1 MMDEKKLE
9 EINRQI
15 ESELLEGKYH
25 ETKKNND
32 KSSNMNKPRAIFL
45 CVVLFMGI
53 VSFLRMFI

>member
-1 MMDEKKLE
+1 MDEKKLE